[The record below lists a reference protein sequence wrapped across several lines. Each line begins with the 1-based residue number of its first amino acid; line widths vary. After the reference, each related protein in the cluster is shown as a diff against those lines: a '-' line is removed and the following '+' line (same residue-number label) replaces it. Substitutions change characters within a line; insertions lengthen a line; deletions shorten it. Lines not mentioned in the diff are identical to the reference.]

1 MNSGSAARRS
11 IAAGALILVGSLGL
25 AACGEK
31 KDDDTA
37 AKPAITAT
45 GGPDAAL
52 AALVPD
58 DVKADGVIKVG
69 TDSSYAPNEYLDT
82 DGKTIVGW
90 DKELFDAVAAKLGLK
105 TEFVTSNFTDIVPGV
120 ASSGKYEAGVSSF
133 TINADRLK
141 EVSMV
146 SYYSAGTL
154 WFTKAGAT
162 IDTKDVCGKKIAVQ
176 TGTVQDEEMEA
187 KSKQCVKDGKAKIT
201 IDKYQ
206 KQDQATAS
214 VASGKDDAGLADSPI
229 AAYAVKKSEGALA
242 AAGEIYDAA
251 PYGFVTKKGSKL
263 AEAIAGAT
271 KALIADGTYKA
282 ILEKWGVEG
291 GALTTDPAVDP
302 AV

>member
-1 MNSGSAARRS
+1 MASRS
-11 IAAGALILVGSLGL
+11 IAVGALVLVGSLGL

-31 KDDDTA
+31 DKDDAA

-45 GGPDAAL
+45 GGPDTAL
-52 AALVPD
+52 AAQVPA

-69 TDSSYAPNEYLDT
+69 VDSSYAPNEYLDT
-82 DGKTIVGW
+82 DGKTVIGW

-105 TEFVTSNFTDIVPGV
+105 AEFVTSSFTDIVPGV
-120 ASSGKYEAGVSSF
+120 STAGKYEVGVSSF
-133 TINADRLK
+133 TINAERLK
-141 EVSMV
+141 QVSMV

-154 WFTKAGAT
+154 WFAKNGVT

-176 TGTVQDEEMEA
+176 TGTVQDEEMTA
-187 KSKQCVKDGKAKIT
+187 KSKECEKAGKPKIT

-214 VASGKDDAGLADSPI
+214 VASGKDEAGLADSPI
-229 AAYAVKKSEGALA
+229 AAYAVKKSNGALA
-242 AAGEIYDAA
+242 AVGDIYDAA
-251 PYGFVTKKGSKL
+251 PYGFVVKKGSPL
-263 AEAIAGAT
+263 AAAIAGAT

-302 AV
+302 ES